1 MSSSA
6 LSRRDFLVTL
16 AAAGALA
23 ACSKGA
29 GVGRSQPLVVAVGP
43 AYAPKDARALE
54 AAWSKGSGLTLDVQV
69 KRDVGEVIDAIQA
82 GRAHAGLVSLFDYL
96 YCAEVFGVLPVAQ
109 IVRAD
114 GQTSQSGEL
123 VVKAGAKVDGLR
135 ALAGKKVGYVDPASV
150 TGFLLPA
157 ARLREE
163 GVTCE
168 AVFLGSHDAVL
179 DAVASG
185 AVFAGA
191 TYAGHSKT
199 KPGLEALAQTGSLP
213 NEPLFVASTVPADVR
228 DALAKGVAAKAPA
241 GALDGIAD
249 ASSFRIVDAKE
260 YATAAGRVR
269 AAGRAVEDLVPD
281 GWRRANENRRPMW
294 SYGP

>member
-1 MSSSA
+1 MSALA

-23 ACSKGA
+23 ACSRPTGI
-29 GVGRSQPLVVAVGP
+29 GRSQPLVVAIGP
-43 AYAPKDARALE
+43 AHAPKDRAALE
-54 AAWSKGSGLTLDVQV
+54 AAWRKASGLSIELQT
-69 KRDVGEVIDAIQA
+69 KRDSGEVIDAIQS

-96 YCAEVFGVLPVAQ
+96 YCAEIFGVLPVAQ
-109 IVRAD
+109 IVRGDA
-114 GQTSQSGEL
+114 QTSQSGEI
-123 VVKAGAKVDGLR
+123 VVKAGAGLSGLA
-135 ALAGKKVGYVDPASV
+135 ALQGKKVGFVDPASV

-163 GVTCE
+163 NVACE
-168 AVFLGSHDAVL
+168 TVFLGSHDAVL

-185 AVFAGA
+185 AVVAGA
-191 TYAGHSKT
+191 TYAGHFKT
-199 KPGLEALAQTGSLP
+199 KPGLDALAQTGSLP
-213 NEPLFVASTVPADVR
+213 NEPLFVASSVPADVR
-228 DALAKGVAAKAPA
+228 EALAKGVATKAAPN
-241 GALDGIAD
+241 ALDGVAD
-249 ASSFRIVDAKE
+249 ATSFRAVDSKE
-260 YATAAGRVR
+260 YATATGRVR